1 MGSSEET
8 FLKLEAV
15 NSTVGYNYCEVAGR
29 LELSKVQIPVVP
41 VLSVYTEQCSF
52 T

>member
-15 NSTVGYNYCEVAGR
+15 NSTVGYNYCEVLVGAQQSPNSCCTSP
-29 LELSKVQIPVVP
+29 ECIH
-41 VLSVYTEQCSF
+41 
-52 T
+52 